1 MNVRFVNGLSPG
13 YGGRVPK
20 VSAEHREARREEI
33 LCAARR
39 RFASEGFHATSM
51 QDILT
56 ESGLSAGAV
65 YRYFNGKSDIVSAIA
80 CENMGSLLDS
90 LSEYAESAADVPVA
104 EAVVA
109 VLERIRAKHEQDGL
123 ARLALQVW
131 AESARDPELRER
143 FCSTH
148 QRFRAIIGDLVLRRH
163 PDLGEAADA
172 VAGAIA
178 ALIPGFLHQLALLD
192 ASATDDFE
200 TGVRRLLDGF

>member
-1 MNVRFVNGLSPG
+1 
-13 YGGRVPK
+13 VPK

-51 QDILT
+51 QDILS

-65 YRYFNGKSDIVSAIA
+65 YRYFSSKSDIVSAIA
-80 CENMGSLLDS
+80 CENMSTLLDS
-90 LSEYAESAADVPVA
+90 LESYADAAVDMPVA
-104 EAVVA
+104 EVVVA
-109 VLERIRAKHEQDGL
+109 VLQRIRSKHENDRV

-131 AESARDPELRER
+131 AESARDPELRAR

-148 QRFRAIIGDLVLRRH
+148 QRFRAIVRGLVLRRH
-163 PDLGEAADA
+163 PGLGDEADA

-192 ASATDDFE
+192 ADATAGFE
-200 TGVRRLLDGF
+200 DGVRRLLDGF

>member
-1 MNVRFVNGLSPG
+1 MNVRFVNRLSPV

-65 YRYFNGKSDIVSAIA
+65 YRYFDSKSDIVSAIA
-80 CENMGSLLDS
+80 CENMSTLLDS
-90 LSEYAESAADVPVA
+90 LESHADTAADVPVA
-104 EAVVA
+104 DVVVA
-109 VLERIRAKHEQDGL
+109 MLQRIREQHDSDRV

-131 AESARDPELRER
+131 AESARDPELRAL

-148 QRFRAIIGDLVLRRH
+148 QRLRTIVRTLVLRRH
-163 PDLGEAADA
+163 PDLGDESDA
-172 VAGAIA
+172 VAGAVT
-178 ALIPGFLHQLALLD
+178 ALVPGFLHQLALLD
-192 ASATDDFE
+192 PEATAGFE
-200 TGVRRLLDGF
+200 TGVRRMLDGF

>member
-1 MNVRFVNGLSPG
+1 
-13 YGGRVPK
+13 VPK

-80 CENMGSLLDS
+80 CENMTAVLDA
-90 LSEYAESAADVPVA
+90 LAQHAEQTADMPVA
-104 EAVVA
+104 DAVVA
-109 VLERIRAKHEQDGL
+109 VLQRIRAKHESDRL

-131 AESARDPELRER
+131 DESARDPQLREQ

-148 QRFRAIIGDLVLRRH
+148 QRFRAIIRGLVVRRH
-163 PDLGEAADA
+163 PGLAGDADA
-172 VAGAIA
+172 VAGAVA

-192 ASATDDFE
+192 ESATKDFE
-200 TGVRRLLDGF
+200 QGVRRLLDGF

>member
-1 MNVRFVNGLSPG
+1 LNLPD
-13 YGGRVPK
+13 YGGDVPK

-39 RFASEGFHATSM
+39 RFATEGFHATSM

-65 YRYFNGKSDIVSAIA
+65 YRYFSSKSDIVSAIA
-80 CENMGSLLDS
+80 CENMQTLLDS
-90 LSEYAESAADVPVA
+90 LEADAEAAAQLPVA

-109 VLERIRAKHEQDGL
+109 VLARVRTKHDQDGL
-123 ARLALQVW
+123 SRLALQVW
-131 AESARDPELRER
+131 AESARDPQLRER

-148 QRFRAIIGDLVLRRH
+148 QRFRAIIRALVERRH
-163 PDLGEAADA
+163 PELGDEADA

-178 ALIPGFLHQLALLD
+178 ALVPGFLHQLALLEPG
-192 ASATDDFE
+192 ATDGFE
-200 TGVRRLLDGF
+200 GGVRRLLAGL